1 MKKFEEIK
9 NEIVQQ
15 LDSADYNY
23 EGDLSDIGNEIG
35 LVIGKHISKDLGYDA
50 DDFIRGLK
58 HGISLI
64 DGTH

>member
-9 NEIVQQ
+9 NEIVEQ
-15 LDSADYNY
+15 LNSADYNY
-23 EGDLSDIGNEIG
+23 EGDLSDLGNEIG
-35 LVIGKHISKDLGYDA
+35 LVIGKHISGKLGYDA
-50 DDFIRGLK
+50 DAFIHGLK